1 MTAKQQILICD
12 DQHIIHETLGA
23 YLKNEGFDYISA
35 FDGEQAIEEFNKH
48 KPCLIV
54 LDLMMPKKSGMD
66 VCKVIRQTSNVP
78 IIMLTAKSEEIDRVL
93 GLEFGADDYIVKP
106 FSAREVVA
114 RIKAVLRRFN
124 MQETEPAQLLRYG
137 NLEININNYDVRID
151 GERIQLTPK
160 EVEIFQLLAS
170 HPGKVFSR
178 EKILSIVWGYDYYG
192 DTRAVDTQ
200 IKRIRQ
206 KIAQHTERG
215 WALRTVYG
223 VGYRFE
229 VYADGAQPPREEIAL
244 EDEYADELRE

>member
-12 DQHIIHETLGA
+12 DQHIIHETLGV
-23 YLKNEGFDYISA
+23 YLKNEGYDYISA
-35 FDGEQAIEEFNKH
+35 YDGEQALEEFNKN
-48 KPCLIV
+48 KPSLII
-54 LDLMMPKKSGMD
+54 LDLMMPKKSGID
-66 VCKVIRQTSNVP
+66 VCRAIRQTSNVP

-124 MQETEPAQLLRYG
+124 MQESEPAQVLRYG

-151 GERIQLTPK
+151 GDRITLTPK

-206 KIAQHTERG
+206 KIAHHVERG
-215 WALRTVYG
+215 WSLRTVYG

-229 VYADGAQPPREEIAL
+229 VYADGEQPRQDVDL

>member
-1 MTAKQQILICD
+1 MASKQLILICD
-12 DQHIIHETLGA
+12 DQHIIHETLGV
-23 YLKNEGFDYISA
+23 YLKSEGFEYISA
-35 FDGEQAIEEFNKH
+35 YDGDQAVDEFNKK
-48 KPCLIV
+48 KPNLII
-54 LDLMMPKKSGMD
+54 LDLMMPKRSGMD
-66 VCKVIRQTSNVP
+66 VCRTVRQTSNIP

-93 GLEFGADDYIVKP
+93 GLELGADDYIVKP

-114 RIKAVLRRFN
+114 RVKAVLRRFN
-124 MQETEPAQLLRYG
+124 TQEEEPAQILKYG

-151 GERIQLTPK
+151 GERLPLTPK

-178 EKILSIVWGYDYYG
+178 EKILATVWGYDYYG

-206 KIAQHTERG
+206 KLVQRVERG
-215 WALRTVYG
+215 WSIKTVYG

-229 VYADGAQPPREEIAL
+229 VGEDIGSDMYSDYIAK
-244 EDEYADELRE
+244 E

>member
-1 MTAKQQILICD
+1 MASKQLILICD
-12 DQHIIHETLGA
+12 DQHIIHETLGV
-23 YLKNEGFDYISA
+23 YLKSEGFDYISA
-35 FDGEQAIEEFNKH
+35 YDGDQAVDEFNRK
-48 KPCLIV
+48 KPNLII
-54 LDLMMPKKSGMD
+54 LDLMMPKRSGMD
-66 VCKVIRQTSNVP
+66 VCRTVRQTSNIP

-93 GLEFGADDYIVKP
+93 GLELGADDYIVKP

-114 RIKAVLRRFN
+114 RVKAVLRRFN
-124 MQETEPAQLLRYG
+124 TQEDEPAQVLKYG

-151 GERIQLTPK
+151 GERLPLTPK

-178 EKILSIVWGYDYYG
+178 EKILTAVWGYDYYG

-206 KIAQHTERG
+206 KLMQRVERG
-215 WALRTVYG
+215 WAIKTVYG

-229 VYADGAQPPREEIAL
+229 VG
-244 EDEYADELRE
+244 DESAPDIHSDYITNN